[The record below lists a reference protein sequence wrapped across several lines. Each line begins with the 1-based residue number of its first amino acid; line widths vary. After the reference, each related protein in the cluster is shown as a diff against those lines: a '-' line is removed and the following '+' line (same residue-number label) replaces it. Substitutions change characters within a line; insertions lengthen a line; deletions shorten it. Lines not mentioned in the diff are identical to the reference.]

1 MSSPDITSPV
11 YPDRVIRPLPKRS
24 LRSRLSEE
32 AAEAIPFPPNP
43 PSTSL
48 PTYNQYIENGE
59 YLNENKVHV
68 QHNGHVCGHDHDH
81 EDDHDHQH
89 YHDHDHDHRHEH
101 EHDGH
106 YHHCH
111 HHHHCHHEE
120 DDEDADSGED
130 GGPVITRRTNGY
142 RTVPRSPRSPR
153 TARHARYGSH
163 TAKSSSSG
171 LDGYDAFENTNN
183 KKKRKI
189 PTSGSMGMHHASLAT
204 DLAHMALN
212 GSKDGLASGH
222 DDGSG
227 VGQYYGSG
235 SAAMHVGMGIQ
246 GAGRARPGRRASG
259 RNPLGVSVNGSNMR
273 SAAKHDHLPAAS
285 LDLKGNISLSLVVVS
300 D

>member
-1 MSSPDITSPV
+1 VTSPV
-11 YPDRVIRPLPKRS
+11 FPDRVIRPLPKRS

-48 PTYNQYIENGE
+48 PIYNQYGENGE
-59 YLNENKVHV
+59 YLSENKVHA
-68 QHNGHVCGHDHDH
+68 QHNGHMCDHDH
-81 EDDHDHQH
+81 EDDHDHRH
-89 YHDHDHDHRHEH
+89 YHDHDHDHDHEH
-101 EHDGH
+101 EGH
-106 YHHCH
+106 HHHCH
-111 HHHHCHHEE
+111 HHHHHHHCHHDEEEE
-120 DDEDADSGED
+120 DVDSGED
-130 GGPVITRRTNGY
+130 GGHVITRRTNGY

-153 TARHARYGSH
+153 AARHARYGSH

-212 GSKDGLASGH
+212 GSKDGVAAGH

-227 VGQYYGSG
+227 VGQYYGTG
-235 SAAMHVGMGIQ
+235 SAAMPVGMGIQ
-246 GAGRARPGRRASG
+246 GAGRARSGRRVSG
-259 RNPLGVSVNGSNMR
+259 RNPLGVSLNGSNVR
-273 SAAKHDHLPAAS
+273 SGTRPDQMVLPGV
-285 LDLKGNISLSLVVVS
+285 DVKGNISAFLLVLLEN
-300 D
+300 